1 MSVGTPVL
9 ASNVGAI
16 HEFLTKDVGRLF
28 QPGNINELT
37 ESIIDFNI
45 NNEEWIQ
52 KSKKAKVKIN
62 KKFNSMKI
70 ASEFRNHIDQKY
82 LEGIK

>member
-16 HEFLTKDVGRLF
+16 HEFLKGIGLDIPL
-28 QPGNINELT
+28 QKEKINHEK
-37 ESIIDFNI
+37 IDFNI

-62 KKFNSMKI
+62 KKFNSI
-70 ASEFRNHIDQKY
+70 IINYI
-82 LEGIK
+82 